1 MKDAF
6 KDPNHKAA
14 LTPYH
19 PNAIRNRLKVEFK
32 DSAIPSVRFCHPRNE
47 ITYECAAGPAGTCGQ
62 GTSATG
68 AKFFLTCTRWD
79 HAPLT
84 TCGRSFFSGSKEAG
98 YQRFR
103 TTSQN
108 YYAYDTKALAVGESN
123 QGIVSEKS
131 KWIHQKQTM
140 CMLGRTQ
147 PASQN

>member
-62 GTSATG
+62 GTFASRRRVLSDLHALGSRPTDNLWSQ
-68 AKFFLTCTRWD
+68 FL
-79 HAPLT
+79 
-84 TCGRSFFSGSKEAG
+84 
-98 YQRFR
+98 
-103 TTSQN
+103 
-108 YYAYDTKALAVGESN
+108 
-123 QGIVSEKS
+123 
-131 KWIHQKQTM
+131 
-140 CMLGRTQ
+140 
-147 PASQN
+147 